1 MPMRTRVALLLT
13 IAAVSTTAGAQTT
26 AAHSINSAPELGLQY
41 TYLRSN
47 APVGQCGCF
56 SPQGGSASF
65 AVPLHGGPFFLAGD
79 VTVGHA
85 GKIARDSY
93 NLTLTAFTAGVR
105 YRPGFSLGP
114 VVPFGHVLAGGAHAG
129 GTLVSGK
136 TPAAADSSVVFAS
149 NVGGGLDLILRPE
162 SHFSL
167 RLVEA
172 DYLVTLFHNGQNDHQ
187 NMLRLSA
194 GVVIHFGRR

>member
-1 MPMRTRVALLLT
+1 MRTRFALLLI

-26 AAHSINSAPELGLQY
+26 AAHPASSGPELSLQY

-56 SPQGGSASF
+56 SLQGGSASF
-65 AVPLHGGPFFLAGD
+65 AAPLHGSHFFVAGD
-79 VTVGHA
+79 VTAAHA
-85 GKIARDSY
+85 GKITRNGYD
-93 NLTLTAFTAGVR
+93 LTLTAFTAGVR
-105 YRPGFSLGP
+105 YRPGLSLGP
-114 VVPFGHVLAGGAHAG
+114 LMPFAQVLAGGAHAG
-129 GTLVSGK
+129 GTLVSGN

-149 NVGGGLDLILRPE
+149 NVGGGLDLKLGAE
-162 SHFSL
+162 SRFSW

-187 NMLRLSA
+187 NMLRLST
-194 GVVIHFGRR
+194 GLVIHFGRR

>member
-1 MPMRTRVALLLT
+1 MRTRVALLLT

-26 AAHSINSAPELGLQY
+26 AAHPADSGPELSLQY

-65 AVPLHGGPFFLAGD
+65 AVPLRAGPFFLAGD

-85 GKIARDSY
+85 GEISRTGYD
-93 NLTLTAFTAGVR
+93 LTMSIFTAGVR
-105 YRPGFSLGP
+105 YQPGFSLGP
-114 VVPFGHVLAGGAHAG
+114 LRPFAQVLAGGAHAG
-129 GTLVSGK
+129 GTLVSGN
-136 TPAAADSSVVFAS
+136 TPAATGSSVVFAS
-149 NVGGGLDLILRPE
+149 NLGGGLDLKLGAE
-162 SHFSL
+162 SHFSW

-187 NMLRLSA
+187 NILRLST

>member
-1 MPMRTRVALLLT
+1 MRTRVAILI
-13 IAAVSTTAGAQTT
+13 IAAVSTTAGAQT
-26 AAHSINSAPELGLQY
+26 AAARATSSGPELGLQY

-56 SPQGGSASF
+56 SPQGGSASL

-85 GKIARDSY
+85 GSISRSGYD
-93 NLTLTAFTAGVR
+93 LTLSAFTAGVR
-105 YRPGFSLGP
+105 YRPGFALGP
-114 VVPFGHVLAGGAHAG
+114 LVPFGQVLAGGAHAG
-129 GTLVSGK
+129 GSLVVGN
-136 TPAAADSSVVFAS
+136 TPAATGSSVVFAS
-149 NVGGGLDLILRPE
+149 TAGGGLDLRLRPE

-187 NMLRLSA
+187 NILRLST
-194 GVVIHFGRR
+194 GIVIHFGQR